1 MAKLINCKTC
11 GAQIAKSAKTCPSCG
26 ARQRNRHPVL
36 TVILTLV
43 LILIAI
49 GLAVSLS
56 EQKPTK
62 VESTAAPRGSAT
74 AAPAQTFTV
83 GDTAE
88 INKVRV
94 SLVDVR
100 SSAGSQY
107 SAPEKGN
114 IFLTFELEIDNGT
127 DAELGISSLLSF
139 SAYADDYALTY
150 SLTGILADGGKQLDG
165 AIAAGKKMRGVVSF
179 EAPEG
184 WNTAE
189 IHFKPNVW
197 AGREFVFQAENAE

>member
-11 GAQIAKSAKTCPSCG
+11 GAQMAKSAKACPSCG
-26 ARQRNRHPVL
+26 ARNRRRHPVL
-36 TVILTLV
+36 TAILTVILV
-43 LILIAI
+43 FLII
-49 GLAVSLS
+49 GLVVSITD
-56 EQKPTK
+56 QTPTK
-62 VESTAAPRGSAT
+62 VESTAAPRASAT

-88 INKVRV
+88 MNKVRV

-114 IFLTFELEIDNGT
+114 VFLTFELEIDNGT

-184 WNTAE
+184 WKTAE

-197 AGREFVFQAENAE
+197 AGREFVFRATA